1 MRISDW
7 SSDVCSSDLMLGM
20 AEDRLERADAA
31 TRHAGATGCLSATPS
46 RPGLC
51 SLAVLYVGLHLLDDR
66 NCQMLDDPV
75 ADQWADM
82 RADTALIQIERRCFD
97 GDVLP
102 DENVPGPSLFEIPAA
117 QPGNRHTLDRKSTTL
132 NSVTN

>member
-66 NCQMLDDPV
+66 NCQMLDDQV
-75 ADQWADM
+75 ADNWADM
-82 RADTALIQIERRCFD
+82 RPDPALIQHDRQCLD
-97 GDVLP
+97 GDVLSA
-102 DENVPGPSLFEIPAA
+102 ETVPGPSHFAIPAVHH
-117 QPGNRHTLDRKSTTL
+117 GNPH
-132 NSVTN
+132 